1 MKLIFAGT
9 PPFAAAALIALHQA
23 NHEIVLVLTREDRKS
38 GRGMRLTQSATADVA
53 EQLGI
58 KIEKPK
64 TLNDTAIQEIIR
76 NAQADAMVV
85 AAYGLLLPKE
95 VLDTPLLGCLNI
107 HGSLLPRWRGAAPVQ
122 RAIEAG
128 DVESG
133 ITIMKMDAGLDT
145 GPVLF
150 KSTLPISPDETS
162 ATLFAKLTALGATTI
177 VTALEEISVLLPVAQ
192 SASGVTYAQ
201 KIGKSEAR
209 INWSESATLLER
221 RVRAFDP
228 FPGAES
234 SIAGENLKIWR
245 ASVHDNYSMLPVP
258 LPGTVIA
265 TDQDSIHVQC
275 GQGVLALK
283 LVQKAG
289 GKRIAA
295 GDFLRN
301 NRIQPGLIFS

>member
-1 MKLIFAGT
+1 
-9 PPFAAAALIALHQA
+9 
-23 NHEIVLVLTREDRKS
+23 
-38 GRGMRLTQSATADVA
+38 
-53 EQLGI
+53 
-58 KIEKPK
+58 
-64 TLNDTAIQEIIR
+64 
-76 NAQADAMVV
+76 
-85 AAYGLLLPKE
+85 
-95 VLDTPLLGCLNI
+95 
-107 HGSLLPRWRGAAPVQ
+107 
-122 RAIEAG
+122 
-128 DVESG
+128 
-133 ITIMKMDAGLDT
+133 
-145 GPVLF
+145 
-150 KSTLPISPDETS
+150 
-162 ATLFAKLTALGATTI
+162 
-177 VTALEEISVLLPVAQ
+177 LLPVAQ

-245 ASVHDNYSMLPVP
+245 ASVHDNYSTLPVS

-265 TDQDSIHVQC
+265 TDQDGIHVQC

-301 NRIQPGLIFS
+301 NRIQPGLVFS